1 MRLCFILN
9 HLYKPGGIERVVSN
23 RLSELSKEHDV
34 YVLTTE
40 NEQLPFYFGKDDK
53 IKYVDIN
60 IKFKRKNNGGFIL
73 NFYNIFLSIVF
84 FIKLQIQ
91 ILKINP
97 DATINVIGVHSLYFV
112 PFLWGKG
119 KTVLEHHASIYQYP
133 PNGIRKGI
141 MKKFMYHVFLTR
153 EEAGL
158 ADFLKNKIVIPNP
171 IKIDHRGLIP
181 FPLRKNKILAAGR
194 IVEIKGFDRLIL
206 AWSLI
211 QDKHPNWVLEIYG
224 DGEKN
229 VLDDLEALIRQLK
242 LSDTVSIK
250 PSTSCII
257 ELMRESKIY
266 AMTSYYESF
275 GMVLLEAMSAGMLV
289 VSFDCPTGPRNI
301 IDDQVGFLVEN
312 NNIKLFSE
320 KISEIIFN
328 EDNLL
333 ERSENAYKKS
343 LEYSVNNINEKWNN
357 FFLSIK

>member
-1 MRLCFILN
+1 MKLCFILN
-9 HLYKPGGIERVVSN
+9 HLYKPGGIERVINN

-40 NEQLPFYFGKDDK
+40 NGCLPFYFGKDDK

-60 IKFKRKNNGGFIL
+60 IKFKRKNNGGFKL
-73 NFYNIFLSIVF
+73 NIYNIFLSIIF

-112 PFLWGKG
+112 PFLLGKG

-133 PNGIRKGI
+133 PNRIRKGI
-141 MKKFMYHVFLTR
+141 IKKFTYHVFLTR

-171 IKIDHRGLIP
+171 IKIDHRALIP

-242 LSDTVSIK
+242 LSDTVFIK
-250 PSTSCII
+250 PATSCVI

-266 AMTSYYESF
+266 VMTSYYESF

-320 KISEIIFN
+320 QISEIILN
-328 EDNLL
+328 EDNFL